1 MGGAIL
7 CLPACLPACRVALA
21 RQECP
26 WHGNTMSVLASLRL
40 SRAPAA
46 AFVVLGL
53 HWGAFAAYV
62 PQIKSK
68 IGASDALFGTL
79 LLGSAIGLM
88 SAMWLAPRVDRW
100 LGARGLALATAM
112 FSATFLLLALASGPV
127 SFALAMVAVG
137 CASGLADVV
146 MNARVS
152 ELEAQHRRSLMNVNH
167 AMFSVAYAIIAI
179 SCGVARE
186 WDVSAFSMFAAIGLV
201 VLWLTTLMTQAP
213 AAQPDHDVG
222 RAASGYPLGPIVLCG
237 VVVLIAFM
245 AEAAVETWSA
255 LYIERSLLGGAAEG
269 ALGPA
274 MLGATMAVG
283 RFAGQALTDM
293 IKETSLLVL
302 AAVLAAGGLVV
313 AALAGQPAV
322 AYAGFGI
329 FGLGVSVIAPMGL
342 ALVGQLV
349 SPARRTQAISR
360 VAVIG
365 FSGFFLA
372 PVAMGVISEVL
383 GLRVAFLAVALM
395 LSPVPVLAVLL
406 ARRHRTSREAV

>member
-1 MGGAIL
+1 
-7 CLPACLPACRVALA
+7 
-21 RQECP
+21 
-26 WHGNTMSVLASLRL
+26 
-40 SRAPAA
+40 
-46 AFVVLGL
+46 
-53 HWGAFAAYV
+53 
-62 PQIKSK
+62 
-68 IGASDALFGTL
+68 
-79 LLGSAIGLM
+79 
-88 SAMWLAPRVDRW
+88 MWLAPRIDRW
-100 LGARGLALATAM
+100 LGARGLALATVM

-127 SFALAMVAVG
+127 SFALSMAAVG

-167 AMFSVAYAIIAI
+167 AMFSVAYAVIAI

-186 WDVSAFSMFAAIGLV
+186 WDVSAFSMFAVIGLV
-201 VLWLTTLMTQAP
+201 ALWLTTLMTQAP
-213 AAQPDHDVG
+213 AVQPDKDAG
-222 RAASGYPLGPIVLCG
+222 RAVSGYPLGPIVLCG

-255 LYIERSLLGGAAEG
+255 LYIERSLSGGAAEG

-293 IKETSLLVL
+293 IRETSLLVL

-322 AYAGFGI
+322 AYAGFGV

-342 ALVGQLV
+342 ALAGQLV

-406 ARRHRTSREAV
+406 ARRHRTLREAV